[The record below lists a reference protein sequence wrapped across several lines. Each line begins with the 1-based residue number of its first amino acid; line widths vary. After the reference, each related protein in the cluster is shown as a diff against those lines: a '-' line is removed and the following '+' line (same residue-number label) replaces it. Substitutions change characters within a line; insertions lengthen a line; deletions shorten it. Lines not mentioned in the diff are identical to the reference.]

1 MAYEF
6 IKDLTKSLA
15 PALLGLGT
23 QLIINNQNVQNA
35 QGQANAQQQALQT
48 QYQIALANQQTVAL
62 QNQANRPQVTDSGGS
77 KVALYVGLGL
87 GGVLILGLVIYAV
100 RK

>member
-1 MAYEF
+1 MAWDWGGIVKE
-6 IKDLTKSLA
+6 IA
-15 PALLGLGT
+15 PAVVGLGG
-23 QLIINNQNVQNA
+23 QLIMNNQNVQNA
-35 QGQANAQQQALQT
+35 QGQANAQLQALQT

-62 QNQANRPQVTDSGGS
+62 QNQMNKPQVTDSGGS

-87 GGVLILGLVIYAV
+87 GGVLILGLAIYAV

>member
-15 PALLGLGT
+15 PAILGLGT
-23 QLIINNQNVQNA
+23 QLIMNNQNVQNA
-35 QGQANAQQQALQT
+35 QGQANAQQQALNT

-62 QNQANRPQVTDSGGS
+62 QNQMNKPQVTDSGGS
-77 KVALYVGLGL
+77 KLPLYIGLGL
-87 GGVLILGLVIYAV
+87 GGVLVLGLVIYAV
-100 RK
+100 KK